1 MSDTAA
7 LERGYRRI
15 LAWYPRSFRAE
26 NEDEVLAVLL
36 ATAEEGQTR
45 VSPAE
50 AWDLLRGA
58 TRMRLWPVAPRPRSV
73 RAAVKLML
81 AGAVAELAG
90 LITVLVTSGAVRAAV
105 AARDPAAMHALMVHQ
120 VSAMVGCPIAIGL
133 WVWLASANGKGK
145 DWARITATTLCA
157 VGVLGAFLDLGSA
170 IGGGRTTAN
179 LIMGP
184 VVAGIGLVSI
194 CLLWQRSSNAYF
206 LNSRRPRP

>member
-26 NEDEVLAVLL
+26 TEDEVLAVLL
-36 ATAEEGQTR
+36 ATAAEGQTR

-73 RAAVKLML
+73 RAAVRLML

-145 DWARITATTLCA
+145 DWARMLSGACFGVCTLT
-157 VGVLGAFLDLGSA
+157 VLGLLAQHAATHAPADVIAAAVVWA
-170 IGGGRTTAN
+170 IGLASVVLIFTPAAGR
-179 LIMGP
+179 
-184 VVAGIGLVSI
+184 
-194 CLLWQRSSNAYF
+194 YY
-206 LNSRRPRP
+206 RPELARG

>member
-36 ATAEEGQTR
+36 ATAAEGQTR

-73 RAAVKLML
+73 RAAVRLML

-90 LITVLVTSGAVRAAV
+90 LITVLVTSGAVRAAA

-145 DWARITATTLCA
+145 DWARMLSGACFGVSTLT
-157 VGVLGAFLDLGSA
+157 VLGLLAQHAATIAPADVIAAAVVWA
-170 IGGGRTTAN
+170 IGLASVVLIFTPAAGR
-179 LIMGP
+179 
-184 VVAGIGLVSI
+184 
-194 CLLWQRSSNAYF
+194 YY
-206 LNSRRPRP
+206 RPELARG